1 MERLGII
8 MGPIDQILSDLEVKV
23 TKGQRVKI
31 ESLS

>member
-1 MERLGII
+1 MERLCII